1 MNKKLMMLAAILA
14 LVLVAAAPV
23 VAQVEGPN
31 FSDQESESGEI
42 ETETNLSI
50 EGNNNNQCAGL
61 LQFGQTGNVSNQQGT
76 LQYFTA
82 GDNEFEGP
90 ETEFAPE
97 NATECEQAVQQ
108 SAAASSWGW

>member
-1 MNKKLMMLAAILA
+1 MLLVAMLA

-23 VAQVEGPN
+23 IAQVTGPN
-31 FSDQESESGEI
+31 FDDQESESGGI
-42 ETETNLSI
+42 GTSTELAI
-50 EGNNNNQCAGL
+50 EGNNNSQCAGL
-61 LQFGQTGNVSNQQGT
+61 LQFGQLGNVSNEQGT

-97 NATECEQAVQQ
+97 NETACEQAVQQ
-108 SAAASSWGW
+108 AAAASSAP

>member
-1 MNKKLMMLAAILA
+1 MLLAAMLA

-23 VAQVEGPN
+23 IAQVEGPN
-31 FSDQESESGEI
+31 FGDQESESAEI
-42 ETETNLSI
+42 ETETNI
-50 EGNNNNQCAGL
+50 AIDGNNNSQCAGL
-61 LQFGQTGNVSNQQGT
+61 LQFGQTGNVSNEQGT
-76 LQYFTA
+76 LQYFTV

-97 NATECEQAVQQ
+97 NETACEQAVQQ